1 MPHPSKDFLRAV
13 SYTHLLLFYNKKREQ
28 VYLILREP
36 SLLHMFT
43 DYVESMDESHYYS
56 LEESQK
62 ILEDVLK
69 QYEEAWA

>member
-1 MPHPSKDFLRAV
+1 M
-13 SYTHLLLFYNKKREQ
+13 
-28 VYLILREP
+28 YLILREP